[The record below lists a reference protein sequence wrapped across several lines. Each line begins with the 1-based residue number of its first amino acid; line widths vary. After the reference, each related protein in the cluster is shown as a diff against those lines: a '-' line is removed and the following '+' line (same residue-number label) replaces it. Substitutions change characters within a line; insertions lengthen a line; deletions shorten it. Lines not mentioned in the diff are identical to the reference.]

1 MSLSK
6 KELKDEFKGVL
17 KPAGLNSLYDLLA
30 SIDAEQ
36 EIVLEPEPVV
46 EGPAS
51 VVSWDTSV
59 TTILGDCDALLGD
72 DSLRGAAEL
81 FPTATRAKVA
91 IRHMRTMSTAII
103 STRKLAHARATQIID
118 ADLEKSFYEARRA
131 FHDARDDKRSRK
143 DLSDLE
149 EKYKAA
155 KAAFLK
161 HKRKLRASSDSDSD
175 TDSDSGSDSDDDEP
189 PAKRARGNGLYI
201 PDAKVGKDGS
211 FGKRRAHKVR
221 TKFDSKGRKKSQEV
235 EVQES
240 QTNGFVCRDRK
251 RGRG

>member
-17 KPAGLNSLYDLLA
+17 KRAGLNSLYDLLA

-46 EGPAS
+46 EGSAS

-118 ADLEKSFYEARRA
+118 ADLEKAFWKARRA
-131 FHDARDDKRSRK
+131 FHDARDDERSRK

-149 EKYKAA
+149 EKYEAA